1 MTNFLIQIISL
12 LSQFLTLLVLAHVI
26 LSYFM
31 DPYHPVRVA
40 IDRIVLPLLDPIRR
54 LIPPIAMLD
63 FSPLI
68 LIILV
73 QLISNGLINLL
84 ISMAR

>member
-1 MTNFLIQIISL
+1 MILAVQLINIIAQL
-12 LSQFLTLLVLAHVI
+12 ITLLVIVQVA

-31 DPYHPVRVA
+31 SPYHPVRQS
-40 IDRIVLPLLDPIRR
+40 IDSLVEPLLAPIRR
-54 LIPPIAMLD
+54 IMPQTGMLD

-73 QLISNGLINLL
+73 QIVARLLGGLLGSL
-84 ISMAR
+84 

>member
-1 MTNFLIQIISL
+1 MVTVLIPIISL
-12 LSQFLTLLVLAHVI
+12 LSQILTLLVLAHVI

-31 DPYHPVRVA
+31 DPYHPARVA
-40 IDRIVLPLLDPIRR
+40 IDRIVMPMLDPIRR

-63 FSPLI
+63 FSPVI

-73 QLISNGLINLL
+73 QLISNGLVNLL
-84 ISMAR
+84 ISMTR

>member
-1 MTNFLIQIISL
+1 MAIAIQLINLIAQLI
-12 LSQFLTLLVLAHVI
+12 TLLVIVQVV

-31 DPYHPVRVA
+31 SPYHPVRQS
-40 IDRIVLPLLDPIRR
+40 IDRLVEPLLAPIRR
-54 LIPPIAMLD
+54 ILPQTGMLD

-73 QLISNGLINLL
+73 QIVARLLVGLLVSL
-84 ISMAR
+84 

>member
-1 MTNFLIQIISL
+1 MSLAIQLITIIAQL
-12 LSQFLTLLVLAHVI
+12 VTLLVIVQVA

-31 DPYHPVRVA
+31 SPFHPVRQA
-40 IDRIVLPLLDPIRR
+40 IDKLVEPLLAPIRR
-54 LIPPIAMLD
+54 ILPQTGMLD

-73 QLISNGLINLL
+73 QIVARLLTGLLTSL
-84 ISMAR
+84 